1 VIYPP
6 NAGVARQ
13 VWAAIANLAVV
24 LDPTPTALL
33 FPGQGSQT
41 NGMAGLV
48 ATTRPDLFEAVCELV
63 GDDPFQRVD
72 ESTRYAQPAIFC
84 ASLASWTRIADRVTP
99 VVMAGHSLGE
109 LSALAAAGA
118 VDEFDALRLVVLRAE
133 LMADSGQAS
142 GDGTMLALIGS
153 TPARAAA
160 LAARHRVFVAND
172 NAPDQVVLSG
182 DRADLTAA
190 AAAAKR
196 DGLRAISLSVTGA
209 FHSPHMAAA
218 VGPFRAALDGV
229 EFRTP
234 AIPVV
239 SCASAKPFADPAAE
253 LAAALVRPVRW
264 RETMQTLAAAGAN
277 TFIDVGPGRVL
288 ARLAPRCVAGV
299 AAATADT
306 LLESADVAA

>member
-1 VIYPP
+1 M
-6 NAGVARQ
+6 
-13 VWAAIANLAVV
+13 
-24 LDPTPTALL
+24 LDQTPTALL

-41 NGMAGLV
+41 NGMRALV
-48 ATTRPDLFEAVCELV
+48 VSTRPDLFEAVCELV
-63 GDDPFQRVD
+63 GDDPFRLVD

-99 VVMAGHSLGE
+99 TVMAGHSLGE

-133 LMADSGQAS
+133 LMAVSGQAS

-160 LAARHRVFVAND
+160 LAARHGVFVAND

-182 DRADLTAA
+182 ARADLDAA
-190 AAAAKR
+190 AATARR
-196 DGLRAISLSVTGA
+196 DGLRTMSLSVAGA

-218 VGPFRAALDGV
+218 VAPFRTALDAV

-234 AIPVV
+234 TIPVL
-239 SCASAKPFADPAAE
+239 SCASAQPFVDPNAE
-253 LAAALVRPVRW
+253 LAEALVRPVRW
-264 RETMQTLAAAGAN
+264 RETMQALAAAGAN

-288 ARLAPRCVAGV
+288 ARLAPRCVAG
-299 AAATADT
+299 AAGATAET
-306 LLESADVAA
+306 LLESFDVAA